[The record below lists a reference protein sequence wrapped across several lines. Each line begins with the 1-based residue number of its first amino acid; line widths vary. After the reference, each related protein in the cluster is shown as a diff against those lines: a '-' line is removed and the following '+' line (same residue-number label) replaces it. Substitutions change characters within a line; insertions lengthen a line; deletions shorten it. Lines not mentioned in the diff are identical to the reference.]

1 MIEIRGLQMAYGDNI
16 VLQDVSFSV
25 PEGSVNTIIGANGC
39 GKTTLFKAISKRIR
53 PKEGSVSL
61 NGKDVWNYSN
71 NSLAREMAVLPQNPR
86 IPSRFTVF
94 DLVSMG
100 RSPYLKFMGRQSK
113 KDESIVE
120 EAIGDVGLSELAHR
134 NVLELSGGER
144 QRAWIAMCLAQQ
156 PKILLLDEPT
166 TFLDISFQY
175 EIMRLVRKLNQE
187 KKITVLMIL
196 HDLNQGIRYS
206 DQVIAISNKTLYGIG
221 DPAVVINEKLLEDVF
236 HLQGEVIED
245 PVNRCPLVIVK
256 K

>member
-1 MIEIRGLQMAYGDNI
+1 MIEIKGLQMAYGDNI
-16 VLQDVSFSV
+16 VLQDMSFSI
-25 PEGSVNTIIGANGC
+25 PKGSVNTIIGANGC
-39 GKTTLFKAISKRIR
+39 GKTTLFKAISKRLR
-53 PKEGSVSL
+53 PKAGSVTL
-61 NGKDVWNYSN
+61 DGKDVWSYSN
-71 NSLAREMAVLPQNPR
+71 NALAREMAVLPQNPR
-86 IPSRFTVF
+86 IPSGYTVF

-113 KDESIVE
+113 KDEAIVE
-120 EAIGDVGLSELAHR
+120 EAISDVGLMELAHR

-156 PKILLLDEPT
+156 PQILLLDEPT

-175 EIMRLVRKLNQE
+175 EIMRLVRKLNLE
-187 KKITVLMIL
+187 KGITVLMIL

-206 DQVIAISNKTLYGIG
+206 DQVIAISNKTLYEIG
-221 DPAVVINEKLLEDVF
+221 DPAKVINEKLLEDVF

-245 PVNRCPLVIVK
+245 PVNGCPLVIVK

>member
-86 IPSRFTVF
+86 IPSGFTVF